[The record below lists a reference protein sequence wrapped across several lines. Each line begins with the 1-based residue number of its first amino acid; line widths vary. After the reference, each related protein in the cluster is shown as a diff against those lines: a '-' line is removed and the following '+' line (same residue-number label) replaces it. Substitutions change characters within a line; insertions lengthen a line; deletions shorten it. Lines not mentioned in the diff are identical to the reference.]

1 MNIIPKWDCL
11 LRGVKGFLSVTAGL
25 IFVSLALGYKAWVV
39 NEQAQLGEVLLW
51 LFLAAWGKVLAV
63 GVMGVLLILMIVRA
77 LGNCQ
82 ERKAVHFIGDNRK
95 NVRMP
100 RSLTGA
106 KCLPVERG
114 IPKI

>member
-1 MNIIPKWDCL
+1 MKITTKWDCL
-11 LRGVKGFLSVTAGL
+11 LRGGKGFLFVTAGL
-25 IFVSLALGYKAWVV
+25 IFVSLALGYMAWVV
-39 NEQAQLGEVLLW
+39 REQAQLGEVLLW

-63 GVMGVLLILMIVRA
+63 GVMGVFLILMIGRA

-100 RSLTGA
+100 RSLTGGKVLA
-106 KCLPVERG
+106 GGTRHS
-114 IPKI
+114 